1 MRRGSRGIDRRGR
14 ALGIV
19 VVRYA
24 VVLLAGIIAGGRA
37 VDAVQAWRE
46 WHRWMERDP
55 SAADAYRTF
64 WMVDVAIAAISL
76 AMALLIWW
84 LLRAPLT
91 RPGGAPAS
99 EDE

>member
-1 MRRGSRGIDRRGR
+1 MWV
-14 ALGIV
+14 A
-19 VVRYA
+19 VVRYV

-46 WHRWMERDP
+46 WHRWAERDP

-64 WMVDVAIAAISL
+64 WIVDVAVGVLSL

-84 LLRAPLT
+84 LLRP
-91 RPGGAPAS
+91 PAS
-99 EDE
+99 RLSRSA